1 MHGGE
6 ANTESLGELLRSFF
20 AFYGSADLAGGRED
34 VKDFTASLR
43 KIVHKCM
50 VEGKGTRDL
59 CGPSGLTTEQFIDE
73 VASQIGKDVSAATA
87 APTKPVAAEKDRG
100 EGVLRSGA
108 VNSASSRIPL

>member
-1 MHGGE
+1 MWRRATATRLAVE
-6 ANTESLGELLRSFF
+6 ALFG
-20 AFYGSADLAGGRED
+20 AMDHSADLAGGRED

-100 EGVLRSGA
+100 EGALRSGA

>member
-1 MHGGE
+1 MWRRATATRLAVE
-6 ANTESLGELLRSFF
+6 ALFG
-20 AFYGSADLAGGRED
+20 AMDHSADLAGGRED

-87 APTKPVAAEKDRG
+87 APRAA
-100 EGVLRSGA
+100 RSRRARRPPSPG
-108 VNSASSRIPL
+108 R

>member
-1 MHGGE
+1 MDH
-6 ANTESLGELLRSFF
+6 
-20 AFYGSADLAGGRED
+20 SADLAGGRED

-100 EGVLRSGA
+100 EGRFGPEL
-108 VNSASSRIPL
+108 